1 MRKFLG
7 IAFLAMLALPLSAC
21 STQPANEETTQ
32 AADSAQSKE
41 GDTESMAGESETKAE
56 MEGDALADAETFV
69 IGSIG
74 PLTGPAASYGT
85 SVKQGSEIA
94 IEEINAAGGVRVG
107 DKTYKLA
114 LNFQD
119 DEADP
124 EMAVTAYNS
133 LIDSKINVLLGC
145 VTSGSSLA
153 VVDLSSE
160 DEILQIT
167 PSGSAQAITENPNV
181 FRLCFTD
188 PLQGKT
194 IAKYVVDQGYES
206 VAILYNNADEY
217 STGVYEAF
225 KEELEAAGKG
235 DLIVATE
242 SFVTEDVDYTSQLTK
257 IKATDAKAIFVP
269 GYYAAAA
276 FITQQARA
284 NGITSDFIGSDGWDG
299 VIAQVT
305 DPSVLEGAVF
315 LSPFVASDKAENVSK
330 FVSAYQTA
338 YNSIPDQFAADGY
351 DTVYVIKAAMEK
363 AGTINNA
370 DLINAMTEIS
380 VEGVTGKVSFDQ
392 DGEPKKEAKFVMI
405 ENGEYVF
412 KDLN

>member
-1 MRKFLG
+1 MKKFTG
-7 IAFLAMLALPLSAC
+7 AIFGVMLAFSLAAC
-21 STQPANEETTQ
+21 STQPAEETTSK
-32 AADSAQSKE
+32 AAE
-41 GDTESMAGESETKAE
+41 ESMEAGESETAMEE
-56 MEGDALADAETFV
+56 MGDATADAETFV
-69 IGSIG
+69 IGGIG
-74 PLTGPAASYGT
+74 PVTGPAASYGT

-94 IEEINAAGGVRVG
+94 IKEINAAGGVKVG
-107 DKTYKLA
+107 DKTYKLE

-124 EMAVTAYNS
+124 EMAVTAYNT
-133 LIDSKINVLLGC
+133 LIDSNINALLGC

-153 VVDLSSE
+153 VVDLTSE
-160 DEILQIT
+160 DGLLQIT

-194 IAKYVVDQGYES
+194 IAKYTIDMGYES

-225 KEELEAAGKG
+225 KQELEAEGKG

-242 SFVTEDVDYTSQLTK
+242 SFATEDVDYAAQLTK
-257 IKATDAKAIFVP
+257 IKASGAKAIFVP

-284 NGITSDFIGSDGWDG
+284 NGIEADFIGSDGWDG

-305 DPSVLEGAVF
+305 DSSVLEGAVF
-315 LSPFVASDKAENVSK
+315 LSPFVASDETENVVK
-330 FVSAYQTA
+330 FVEAYKSE
-338 YNSIPDQFAADGY
+338 YNAVPDQFAADGY

-363 AGTINNA
+363 AGSA
-370 DLINAMTEIS
+370 DSADMIKAMTEIT
-380 VEGVTGKVSFDQ
+380 VDGVTGKVSFDA
-392 DGEPKKEAKFVMI
+392 DGEPQKEAKFVAI

-412 KDLN
+412 KK